1 MLYDGE
7 TPVPGVTVSPDGAM
21 TIAVDGETV
30 TLDPADVDFDDEKGI
45 TIKGYELTDSGWK
58 AIDTEAAT
66 KERECVP
73 VTRLEVGD
81 RMVKVD
87 GTNPVVSEISPLCLT
102 IIDTEAFDI

>member
-1 MLYDGE
+1 MIGKEIECKIEFEDGDKLE
-7 TPVPGVTVSPDGAM
+7 VTKSHPLM
-21 TIAVDGETV
+21 
-30 TLDPADVDFDDEKGI
+30 
-45 TIKGYELTDSGWK
+45 TDSGWK